1 MNAVILGATSAI
13 AEQVARLYAARG
25 ASLLLVGRNAA
36 RLGAVAAD
44 LRLRGAARVE
54 ARVQDLDEV
63 AAHPALAADAEA
75 LLGPADL
82 VLVAQGALGDPAVY
96 AVDGA
101 AAARILHTNLVGPA
115 SLLTAFAARMVPR
128 GRGTLVALTS
138 VAGDRGR
145 GSNHAYGAAKGGLAL
160 FLQGLRNRH
169 HRAGLHVL
177 TVKPGFVDTPMTARV
192 PHNALFADPRHVAR
206 SIVRAADARRD
217 VVYVPWFWRIIML
230 VVRSIPERVFKKLD
244 L

>member
-1 MNAVILGATSAI
+1 MPSSWAPPRPSPSRWRGSTPPAAPRSSSSDGTPRGSARW
-13 AEQVARLYAARG
+13 RLTCACAAR
-25 ASLLLVGRNAA
+25 R
-36 RLGAVAAD
+36 
-44 LRLRGAARVE
+44 
-54 ARVQDLDEV
+54 
-63 AAHPALAADAEA
+63 
-75 LLGPADL
+75 
-82 VLVAQGALGDPAVY
+82 

-115 SLLTAFAARMVPR
+115 SLLTAFAARMAPR
-128 GRGTLVALTS
+128 GRGTLVALAS

-192 PHNALFADPRHVAR
+192 PHNALFADPRGVAR
-206 SIVRAADARRD
+206 SIVRAADTRRD
-217 VVYVPWFWRIIML
+217 VVYVPWFWRLIML
-230 VVRSIPERVFKKLD
+230 MVRSIPERVFKRLE

>member
-63 AAHPALAADAEA
+63 AAHAALAAEAEA
-75 LLGPADL
+75 LLGPVDL
-82 VLVAQGALGDPAVY
+82 VLVAQGALGDPAAY
-96 AVDGA
+96 AADPGA
-101 AAARILHTNLVGPA
+101 AAAVLHTNLVAPA
-115 SLLTAFAARMVPR
+115 SLLTAFAARLARR
-128 GRGTLVALTS
+128 GAGTLVVIGS

-145 GSNHAYGAAKGGLAL
+145 GSNFAYGAAKGGLAL
-160 FLQGLRNRH
+160 FAQGLRNRW

-177 TVKPGFVDTPMTARV
+177 TVKPGFVDTPMTAHV
-192 PHNALFADPRHVAR
+192 PKNPLFASPERVAAA
-206 SIVRAADARRD
+206 IVRAADARRD
-217 VVYVPWFWRIIML
+217 VVYVPWFWRWIL
-230 VVRSIPERVFKKLD
+230 LAVRAIPERVFKKLE